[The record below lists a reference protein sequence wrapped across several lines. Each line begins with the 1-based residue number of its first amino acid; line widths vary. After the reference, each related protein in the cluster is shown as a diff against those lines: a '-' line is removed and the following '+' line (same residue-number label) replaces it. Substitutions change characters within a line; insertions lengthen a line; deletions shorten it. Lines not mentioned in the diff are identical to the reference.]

1 MIDATT
7 DKGTPDEDVSIG
19 DLLSR
24 LIDDTEQFVRA
35 EFSLYRAQAIKRF
48 SQSRGAIGMAVVA
61 LVILQAAVIAL
72 LVGAI
77 IALAPVIGGFWAMVL
92 VLVVAIGVATLL
104 LSIAWRKLRAA
115 MFTAENARE
124 RD

>member
-1 MIDATT
+1 MIDTAT
-7 DKGTPDEDVSIG
+7 DERTSDEEVSIG

-35 EFSLYRAQAIKRF
+35 EFGLYRAQAIKRF
-48 SQSRGAIGMAVVA
+48 SQSWGAIGMVVVAVV
-61 LVILQAAVIAL
+61 LLQAAVIAL

-92 VLVVAIGVATLL
+92 VLAVAIGVATLL
-104 LSIAWRKLRAA
+104 LSIAWRRLRAV